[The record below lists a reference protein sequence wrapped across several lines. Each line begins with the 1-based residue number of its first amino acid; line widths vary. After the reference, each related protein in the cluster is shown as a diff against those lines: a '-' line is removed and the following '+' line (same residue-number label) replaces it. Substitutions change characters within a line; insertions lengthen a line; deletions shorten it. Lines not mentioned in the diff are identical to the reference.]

1 MDQLTNFRLYWM
13 GKLDEV
19 EVSDLF
25 ISSIWMMLERLKKQ
39 CVTPRSMADVSEWI
53 FPLPN
58 VRIPRLLEFTWDG
71 LHTHVVE
78 VVEGEDMTAVVG
90 DTIGADTMET
100 IVVAVEV
107 VMTAIAGN
115 RHLTEDVM
123 ITDEDLDPDLTLLV
137 VITINKPND
146 FTSSALIS
154 TNYKTNNENI
164 NKLKHLRNYPM
175 ESDIIG

>member
-1 MDQLTNFRLYWM
+1 M
-13 GKLDEV
+13 GKLEEV

-25 ISSIWMMLERLKKQ
+25 ISRIWMMLERLKKQ

-58 VRIPRLLEFTWDG
+58 VRILPLLEFTWEG

-78 VVEGEDMTAVVG
+78 VVEGEDMTAVVV
-90 DTIGADTMET
+90 DTTGADTMGT

-123 ITDEDLDPDLTLLV
+123 ITGEDLDPDLTLLV
-137 VITINKPND
+137 VIIINKPND
-146 FTSSALIS
+146 FTSTALVS
-154 TNYKTNNENI
+154 NTYKTNNQNI
-164 NKLKHLRNYPM
+164 NKSKHLCNYRM
-175 ESDIIG
+175 E

>member
-1 MDQLTNFRLYWM
+1 ME
-13 GKLDEV
+13 KLDEV
-19 EVSDLF
+19 EDSDLF
-25 ISSIWMMLERLKKQ
+25 ISRIWMMLELLKKQ

-58 VRIPRLLEFTWDG
+58 VRILPLLEFTWEG

-78 VVEGEDMTAVVG
+78 VVEGEDMTAVVVVVA
-90 DTIGADTMET
+90 TKGADTMGT

-123 ITDEDLDPDLTLLV
+123 ITGEDLDPDLTLLV
-137 VITINKPND
+137 VIIINKPND
-146 FTSSALIS
+146 SAS
-154 TNYKTNNENI
+154 TALLSNTYKTNNQNI
-164 NKLKHLRNYPM
+164 NKIKHLRNYQM
-175 ESDIIG
+175 E

>member
-1 MDQLTNFRLYWM
+1 MA
-13 GKLDEV
+13 KLDEV

-25 ISSIWMMLERLKKQ
+25 ISRIWMMLERLKKQ
-39 CVTPRSMADVSEWI
+39 CVTPKSMADVSEWI

-58 VRIPRLLEFTWDG
+58 VRILPLLEFTWGG

-78 VVEGEDMTAVVG
+78 VVEGEDMTAVVV
-90 DTIGADTMET
+90 DMKGADTMGT

-123 ITDEDLDPDLTLLV
+123 ITGEDLDPDLTLLV
-137 VITINKPND
+137 VIIINKLNASLS
-146 FTSSALIS
+146 TALIS
-154 TNYKTNNENI
+154 NTYKTNN
-164 NKLKHLRNYPM
+164 
-175 ESDIIG
+175 

>member
-1 MDQLTNFRLYWM
+1 M

-25 ISSIWMMLERLKKQ
+25 ISRIWMMLERLKKQ

-53 FPLPN
+53 FLLPN
-58 VRIPRLLEFTWDG
+58 VRILPLLEFTWGG

-78 VVEGEDMTAVVG
+78 VVEGEDMTAVVVVVV
-90 DTIGADTMET
+90 DTKGADTMGT

-123 ITDEDLDPDLTLLV
+123 ITGEDLDPDLTLLV
-137 VITINKPND
+137 VIIINKSND
-146 FTSSALIS
+146 PTSTALIS
-154 TNYKTNNENI
+154 NTYKTNN
-164 NKLKHLRNYPM
+164 
-175 ESDIIG
+175 